1 MSVGNFQGHHHEDSR
16 FYFTRYGCQSGLG
29 AAFARGLLAAGAA
42 KVYAAAR
49 DPATVTQPGVVP
61 VRLDVT
67 NPEQVAALARELT
80 DVSLLINNA
89 GISGSGPVL
98 DPSAINHLHQQFETN
113 AVGPLRLA
121 QAFAPALAARGGSAV
136 VNVISA
142 LSWVTLPGMTGTY
155 SASKAAAWALSNAMR
170 QELKAQGTEV
180 LSLHVAFMDTDM
192 ARGAPGPKSS
202 PDEVVRQAIAVLEA
216 GQSELLA
223 DDVTRSVH
231 AGLTAQPPMYLGM
244 VG

>member
-1 MSVGNFQGHHHEDSR
+1 MKIQGSIALVTGANR
-16 FYFTRYGCQSGLG
+16 GLG

-49 DPATVTQPGVVP
+49 DPSSITVPGLVP

-67 NPEQVAALARELT
+67 KPDQIAALARELT
-80 DVSLLINNA
+80 DVSLLVNNA
-89 GISGSGPVL
+89 GIGGSGPVL
-98 DPSAINHLHQQFETN
+98 DPESIDALHQQFETN
-113 AVGPLRLA
+113 AVGPLRMA
-121 QAFAPALAARGGSAV
+121 QAFAPTLAARGGSAI

-142 LSWVTLPGMTGTY
+142 LSWVTLPGVTGSY

-170 QELKAQGTEV
+170 HELKGQGTEV

-202 PDEVVRQAIAVLEA
+202 PDDVVRLATAALEA

-231 AGLTAQPPMYLGM
+231 AGLTAEPPMYLGK

>member
-1 MSVGNFQGHHHEDSR
+1 MKIQGSVAIVTGANR
-16 FYFTRYGCQSGLG
+16 GLG

-49 DPATVTQPGVVP
+49 NPSTVILPGVAP

-67 NPEQVAALARELT
+67 QPDQIAALARELT
-80 DVSLLINNA
+80 DVSLLVNNA
-89 GISGSGPVL
+89 GIGGSGPVL
-98 DPSAINHLHQQFETN
+98 DLMAIDTLHQQFETN
-113 AVGPLRLA
+113 AVGPLRMA
-121 QAFAPALAARGGSAV
+121 QAFAPTLAARGGSAI

-142 LSWVTLPGMTGTY
+142 LSWITLPGVTGSY

-170 QELKAQGTEV
+170 QELQAQGTQV

-192 ARGAPGPKSS
+192 ARGAPGPKMS
-202 PDEVVRQAIAVLEA
+202 PDEVVRLAIAALES

-231 AGLTAQPPMYLGM
+231 AGLTTEPPMYLGM

>member
-1 MSVGNFQGHHHEDSR
+1 MKIQGSVALVTGANR
-16 FYFTRYGCQSGLG
+16 GLG
-29 AAFARGLLAAGAA
+29 AAFARALLAAGAA

-49 DPATVTQPGVVP
+49 DPSTVNVPGVVP

-67 NPEQVAALARELT
+67 RPEQIAALARDLG
-80 DVSLLINNA
+80 DVSLLVNNA
-89 GISGSGPVL
+89 GIGGSGPVL
-98 DPSAINHLHQQFETN
+98 DPTSIDRLYQQFVTN
-113 AVGPLRLA
+113 AVGPLRMV
-121 QAFAPALAARGGSAV
+121 QAFAPTLAARGGGAV
-136 VNVISA
+136 INVVSA
-142 LSWVTLPGMTGTY
+142 LSWATLPGITGSY

-202 PDEVVRQAIAVLEA
+202 PDDVARLGIAALEA

-231 AGLTAQPPMYLGM
+231 AGLTAVPPMYLGM
-244 VG
+244 LA

>member
-1 MSVGNFQGHHHEDSR
+1 MKIQGSVALVTGANR
-16 FYFTRYGCQSGLG
+16 GLG

-49 DPATVTQPGVVP
+49 DPATVTVPGVVP

-67 NPEQVAALARELT
+67 RPDEIEALARELT
-80 DVSLLINNA
+80 DVSLLVNNA
-89 GISGSGPVL
+89 GIGGSGPVL
-98 DPSAINHLHQQFETN
+98 DPKSIDTLHQQFETN

-121 QAFAPALAARGGSAV
+121 QAFAPTLAARSGSAI

-142 LSWVTLPGMTGTY
+142 LSWVTLPSVTGSY

-170 QELKAQGTEV
+170 QELKAQGTQV

-192 ARGAPGPKSS
+192 ARGAPGPKTS
-202 PDEVVRQAIAVLEA
+202 PDVVVHLAIAALEA

-231 AGLTAQPPMYLGM
+231 AGLTAEPPMYLGM

>member
-1 MSVGNFQGHHHEDSR
+1 MKIKGTVALVTGANR
-16 FYFTRYGCQSGLG
+16 GLG

-49 DPATVTQPGVVP
+49 DPATVTVPGMVP

-67 NPEQVAALARELT
+67 QPDQIAALARVLA
-80 DVSLLINNA
+80 DVSLLVNNA
-89 GISGSGPVL
+89 GIGGSGPVL
-98 DPSAINHLHQQFETN
+98 DPKSIDTQHQQFETN
-113 AVGPLRLA
+113 AVGPLRMA
-121 QAFAPALAARGGSAV
+121 QAFAPTLAARRGSAI

-142 LSWVTLPGMTGTY
+142 LSWVTLPGVTGSY

-180 LSLHVAFMDTDM
+180 LSLHVAFIDTDM
-192 ARGAPGPKSS
+192 ARGATGPKSS
-202 PDEVVRQAIAVLEA
+202 PDEVVRLTIAALEA
-216 GQSELLA
+216 GHSELLA

-244 VG
+244 AG

>member
-1 MSVGNFQGHHHEDSR
+1 MKIKGSVALVTGANR
-16 FYFTRYGCQSGLG
+16 GLG

-49 DPATVTQPGVVP
+49 DPATVTTPGVVA

-67 NPEQVAALARELT
+67 RPDQIEALARELT
-80 DVSLLINNA
+80 GVNLVVNNA
-89 GISGSGPVL
+89 GIGGSGPVL
-98 DPSAINHLHQQFETN
+98 EPKSIDMLHQQFETN
-113 AVGPLRLA
+113 AVGPLRMA
-121 QAFAPALAARGGSAV
+121 QAFAPTLAARGGGAI

-142 LSWVTLPGMTGTY
+142 LSWVTLPGVTGSY

-170 QELKAQGTEV
+170 QELKAQGTQV
-180 LSLHVAFMDTDM
+180 LSLHVAYMDTDM
-192 ARGAPGPKSS
+192 ARGATGPKSS
-202 PDEVVRQAIAVLEA
+202 PDEVVRLAIAALEA

-231 AGLTAQPPMYLGM
+231 AGLTARPPMYLGM

>member
-1 MSVGNFQGHHHEDSR
+1 MKIQGSVALVTGANR
-16 FYFTRYGCQSGLG
+16 GLG

-49 DPATVTQPGVVP
+49 DPATVTVPGVVP

-67 NPEQVAALARELT
+67 QPDQIAALARELT
-80 DVSLLINNA
+80 DVSLLVNNA
-89 GISGSGPVL
+89 GIGGSGPVL
-98 DPSAINHLHQQFETN
+98 DQKVIDTLRQQFETN
-113 AVGPLRLA
+113 AVGPLRMA
-121 QAFAPALAARGGSAV
+121 QAFASTLVARAGGGGGSAI

-142 LSWVTLPGMTGTY
+142 LSWVTLPGATGSY

-170 QELKAQGTEV
+170 QELQAQGTQV
-180 LSLHVAFMDTDM
+180 LSLHVAFIDTDM

-202 PDEVVRQAIAVLEA
+202 PDEVVRQAIAALEA